1 MPQFDTDLH
10 IHSLHS
16 IGVSK
21 DMTVPMLAKGAKEKG
36 LHIIGTGDATQP
48 DWLQHLRKNLTL
60 QDDILTHDSIS
71 FAHPLFYTLWLDQL
85 LRLKTTSQSIM
96 SLYFLILIP

>member
-21 DMTVPMLAKGAKEKG
+21 DMTIPMLAKGAKEKG
-36 LHIIGTGDATQP
+36 LQIIGTGDATQP
-48 DWLQHLRKNLTL
+48 DWLEHLRKNLSL
-60 QDDILTHDSIS
+60 KDGVLTHNSIS
-71 FAHPLFYTLWLDQL
+71 F
-85 LRLKTTSQSIM
+85 
-96 SLYFLILIP
+96 IPTVEIE